1 MEKMKFEE
9 VPQISAAIKKA
20 VEDMGFEEM
29 TPIQQQ
35 AIPLVY
41 EGFDVVGQAQTG
53 TGKTAAFGIPT
64 IDAIDEDDKRTQA
77 LILCPTRELAL
88 QVAEEI
94 SKLAKYKKGIR
105 VLPIF
110 GGQSIDRQI
119 QGLKRGAQIIIGTPG
134 RVMDHLR
141 RKTLKIDR
149 LNNFILDEADE
160 MLNMGF
166 REDIETILE
175 SVETKKQTL
184 LFSATMPKAILEII
198 DKYQDQPRMVQVEHK
213 ELTTPNVEQFYLETK
228 EKDKMEVMTRLID
241 VYNPK
246 LTIIFCNT
254 KRKVDDVTDLLQS
267 RGYSADKIHGDMKQM
282 VRSNVISKFKRGD
295 IDILVATDVA
305 ARGLDIDDV
314 TIVLNYDMPSHEE
327 YYVHR
332 IGRTGR
338 AGRSGTAFTLV
349 TPRDYNLLKIV
360 MNYTKKKIKRHPIP
374 SITEIETVKTDAFI
388 LKVKTIV
395 EQGGLERYINILESM
410 LESEDFQAIEV
421 AAALIKGELELPE
434 KDNVDMRGFNKDNL
448 PAEKGPRKPRSKEP
462 MAKLFLNVG
471 KKHHIRP
478 GDVVG
483 SIAGETG
490 VSGSRIGS
498 IDIFDD
504 YTYVEIPEEFTDQV
518 LEIMNSNTIKGTKV
532 SMERVKAGR
541 KPHARPTAKR
551 TGGPDRFGKRPRDKR
566 SDYKSKE

>member
-9 VPQISAAIKKA
+9 IPQISDEIKKA

-29 TPIQQQ
+29 TPIQQLS
-35 AIPLVY
+35 IPLVY
-41 EGFDVVGQAQTG
+41 QGLDIVGQAQTG

-64 IDAIDEDDKRTQA
+64 IDAIDADDKRTQA

-88 QVAEEI
+88 QVSEEI
-94 SKLAKYKKGIR
+94 SKLAKYKRGIK
-105 VLPIF
+105 VLPVF

-119 QGLKRGAQIIIGTPG
+119 QGLKRGAQIVIGTPG
-134 RVMDHLR
+134 RIMDHLR
-141 RKTLKIDR
+141 RRTLKIDQ
-149 LNNFILDEADE
+149 LNKFILDEADE

-175 SVETKKQTL
+175 SVEHEKQTL

-198 DKYQDQPRMVQVEHK
+198 NTYQNDPQIVKVEHK

-241 VYNPK
+241 VYNPN
-246 LTIIFCNT
+246 LAIIFCNT
-254 KRKVDDVTDLLQS
+254 KRKVDDVTELLQT

-282 VRSNVISKFKRGD
+282 VRSNVIAKFKRGD
-295 IDILVATDVA
+295 IDILIATDVA

-314 TIVLNYDMPSHEE
+314 AIVLNYDMPSHEE

-338 AGRSGTAFTLV
+338 AGRTGTAFTMV
-349 TPRDYNLLKIV
+349 TPRDYNLLKSV

-374 SITEIETVKTDAFI
+374 SIGEIETVKTDAF
-388 LKVKTIV
+388 V
-395 EQGGLERYINILESM
+395 EKIKSKIQQGGLERYIKILESL
-410 LESEDFQAIEV
+410 LETEDYQAIEV
-421 AAALIKGELELPE
+421 AAALIKEELELPE
-434 KDNVDMRGFNKDNL
+434 KDNVDMRGFKKDNL
-448 PAEKGPRKPRSKEP
+448 PTSKGSKRGRSKEP
-462 MAKLFLNVG
+462 MAKLFINVG
-471 KKHHIRP
+471 KNHQIRP

-490 VSGSRIGS
+490 VSGSSIGS

-504 YTYVEIPEEFTDQV
+504 YTYVEIPEEYADQV
-518 LEIMNSNTIKGTKV
+518 LEIMSKNTIKGTKINI
-532 SMERVKAGR
+532 ERAKAVR
-541 KPHARPTAKR
+541 KTNVRGKR
-551 TGGPDRFGKRPRDKR
+551 GSQDRFPKRGRDKR
-566 SDYKSKE
+566 S

>member
-9 VPQISAAIKKA
+9 VAGISSEIKKA

-29 TPIQQQ
+29 TPIQQM
-35 AIPLVY
+35 AIPFVY
-41 EGFDVVGQAQTG
+41 EGLDIVGQAQTG

-64 IDAIDEDDKRTQA
+64 IDSIDSQDKKTQA

-88 QVAEEI
+88 QVSEEI
-94 SKLAKYKKGIR
+94 SKLAKYKKGIK
-105 VLPIF
+105 VLPVF

-119 QGLKRGAQIIIGTPG
+119 QGLKRGAQIVIGTPG
-134 RVMDHLR
+134 RVMDHIR
-141 RKTLKIDR
+141 RRTLKIDS
-149 LNNFILDEADE
+149 LKKFVLDEADE

-175 SVETKKQTL
+175 SVKEERQTL

-198 DKYQDQPRMVQVEHK
+198 NKYQTNPKIVKVEHK
-213 ELTTPNVEQFYLETK
+213 ELTTPNVEQFYLEVK

-246 LTIIFCNT
+246 LSIVFCNT
-254 KRKVDDVTDLLQS
+254 KRKVDDVTDLLQT
-267 RGYSADKIHGDMKQM
+267 RGYSVDKIHGDMKQS
-282 VRSNVISKFKRGD
+282 VRSSVISKFKKND
-295 IDILVATDVA
+295 LDILVATDVA

-314 TIVLNYDMPSHEE
+314 ELVLNYDMPSHEE

-338 AGRSGTAFTLV
+338 AGRAGSAFTMV
-349 TPRDYNLLKIV
+349 TPRDYYLLKNV

-374 SITEIETVKTDAFI
+374 SIGEIETIKTDTFMQKI
-388 LKVKTIV
+388 KKEIDK
-395 EQGGLERYINILESM
+395 GGLDRYIKIIEKVLET
-410 LESEDFQAIEV
+410 EDYQAIEV
-421 AAALIKGELELPE
+421 AAALVKSELELPDKE
-434 KDNVDMRGFNKDNL
+434 NVDFRGFNKDQVVKKQ
-448 PAEKGPRKPRSKEP
+448 PKGRSKEP
-462 MAKLFLNVG
+462 MAKMFINIG
-471 KKHHIRP
+471 KNHHIKP

-483 SIAGETG
+483 SIAGETS

-504 YTYVEIPEEFTDQV
+504 YTFVEIPEEFADEV
-518 LEIMNSNTIKGTKV
+518 LEIMGQNTIKGKKI
-532 SMERVKAGR
+532 SIERAKAGR
-541 KPHARPTAKR
+541 KAVSK
-551 TGGPDRFGKRPRDKR
+551 GKRNQYDRGSKR
-566 SDYKSKE
+566 GKTKRY